1 MRRRRPHLL
10 QHNGRKACASLGPQ
24 RSLRAVGLAV
34 WLALLGVAA
43 GSFAPVEAVAAE
55 SAEVRANAIY
65 KEAKDLFEGNDF
77 AGALAKA
84 EQAEKVYPHP
94 AILLLKGRIL
104 RRLGKLRLAE
114 AALRD
119 ADKPELPKPL
129 AKTLADERDALSD
142 DFGRKGELVVVL
154 AESAGSGAGITLS
167 VDGVVVEDK
176 RFERWILAGRHEVEA
191 TAPGRKAWA
200 RTVDVVAG
208 KTVQVEV
215 AMEDVA
221 GRLVVVV
228 PGGLQGVEIR
238 VDGAPVRIAEGARL
252 GERWSAS
259 VAVGSHEVVCSGPGG
274 ASRETVR
281 VEEGGAATV
290 TCNGVA
296 GQAASGTASKVVG
309 WSGVAVG
316 SGLFAYGVY
325 NLAYYLAQS
334 ADGQVEVVGDSP
346 LAMSRST
353 GGALY
358 AASGAAVGILSWWLF
373 LRDASDA
380 RAAAVPAPNTPALAG
395 R

>member
-1 MRRRRPHLL
+1 MVVSCQTLEGRGARRRSLQTLL
-10 QHNGRKACASLGPQ
+10 RQ
-24 RSLRAVGLAV
+24 
-34 WLALLGVAA
+34 
-43 GSFAPVEAVAAE
+43 AVAVLVGGATLSAVALPQTALAAD

-65 KEAKDLFEGNDF
+65 KDAKDLFEGNDF

-114 AALRD
+114 AALRE

-129 AKTLADERDALSD
+129 AKTLADERDALND
-142 DFGRKGELVVVL
+142 DFGRKGELIVVL
-154 AESAGSGAGITLS
+154 AEGAGADVTLS
-167 VDGVVVEDK
+167 VDGVVVDGG

-208 KTVQVEV
+208 KTVQVDV
-215 AMEDVA
+215 AMEGVA
-221 GRLVVVV
+221 GRLTVVV
-228 PGGLQGVEIR
+228 PGGLAGVEIR
-238 VDGAPVRIAEGARL
+238 VDGAPARIAEGTRL
-252 GERWSAS
+252 GERWTAS
-259 VAVGSHEVVCSGPGG
+259 VAAGDHDVECSGPGG
-274 ASRETVR
+274 VARERVR
-281 VEEGGAATV
+281 VETTGVATV
-290 TCNGVA
+290 TCSGVA
-296 GQAASGTASKVVG
+296 GAQRSSGASKVVG
-309 WSGVAVG
+309 WGGVAVG

-325 NLAYYLAQS
+325 NLAYYFAQTS
-334 ADGQVEVVGDSP
+334 DGQVEVVGNGP

-358 AASGAAVGILSWWLF
+358 AASGAAVGVLSWWLF
-373 LRDASDA
+373 LRDAKPE
-380 RAAAVPAPNTPALAG
+380 RASGRQANSPPAVAG